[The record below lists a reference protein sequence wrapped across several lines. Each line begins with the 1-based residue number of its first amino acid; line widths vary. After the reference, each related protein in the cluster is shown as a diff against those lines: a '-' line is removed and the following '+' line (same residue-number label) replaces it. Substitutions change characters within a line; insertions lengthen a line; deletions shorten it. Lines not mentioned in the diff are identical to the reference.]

1 MRPERWEM
9 GRQDTLAGRRDGDV
23 GYQFDLQGTQRDTQ
37 GSWSGAQDVFTFE
50 GLEENRGS

>member
-1 MRPERWEM
+1 M